1 MPQAPIIAGGSVCV
15 QLLRVSTDDVAY
27 FRLQVSRV
35 RKTNM
40 DPQELIRQAEQKAS
54 SSSGFFSRIIGSSSF
69 QLEDAADLYI
79 QAANAFRLRKDGL
92 SAGKAFEKAA
102 SLQSQTDAKEEVA
115 NTLIEAYKAFRTASP
130 QDAARV
136 LAESVHLFT
145 LRGQFRRAAQYEMD
159 LGELYENELDDQEKA
174 IHAYENAGDWYF
186 NDRAEALSNKAFLK
200 VAELSALAGKY
211 DLAVENFERVA
222 KQSLNSNLSKW
233 SLKDYFIRA
242 ILTSLAQGD
251 TVAASLNLDKYI
263 DWDPTFAATKEHEYA
278 KEFIT
283 ALKDNDEQTFTD
295 KLWEY
300 DQFAK
305 LDKWK
310 VAMGLKIKQ
319 GIDAVEGDEIL

>member
-1 MPQAPIIAGGSVCV
+1 
-15 QLLRVSTDDVAY
+15 
-27 FRLQVSRV
+27 
-35 RKTNM
+35 M
-40 DPQELIRQAEQKAS
+40 DPQELIKQAESKTS
-54 SSSGFFSRIIGSSSF
+54 SSSGFFSKIMGSSSF

-79 QAANAFRLRKDGL
+79 QAANAFRLRKDGV

-102 SLQSQTDAKEEVA
+102 SLQKQTDAKEEVA
-115 NTLIEAYKAFRTASP
+115 NTLIEAYKAFRTDSA

-136 LAESVHLFT
+136 LAEAVHLFT

-159 LGELYENELDDQEKA
+159 LGELYENELDNADKA
-174 IHAYENAGDWYF
+174 IQAYENAGDWYF

-200 VAELSALAGKY
+200 VAELSAIAGKY
-211 DLAVENFERVA
+211 DISIENFERVA

-233 SLKDYFIRA
+233 SLKDYFFRA

-251 TVAASLNLDKYI
+251 GVAAGLNLDKYVE
-263 DWDPTFAATKEHEYA
+263 WDPTFAATKEYQFA
-278 KEFIT
+278 NDFIN
-283 ALKDNDEQTFTD
+283 ALKENDEQTFTD

-300 DQFAK
+300 DQFSK

-319 GIDAVEGDEIL
+319 SIDAAEDDELL

>member
-1 MPQAPIIAGGSVCV
+1 
-15 QLLRVSTDDVAY
+15 
-27 FRLQVSRV
+27 
-35 RKTNM
+35 M
-40 DPQELIRQAEQKAS
+40 DPQELIKQAEQKAS
-54 SSSGFFSRIIGSSSF
+54 SSSGFFSKIMGSSSF

-79 QAANAFRLRKDGL
+79 QAANAFRLRKDGV

-102 SLQSQTDAKEEVA
+102 SLQKQTDAKEEVA
-115 NTLIEAYKAFRTASP
+115 NTLIEAYKAFRNDSP

-159 LGELYENELDDQEKA
+159 LGELYENELDNADKA
-174 IHAYENAGDWYF
+174 IQAYENAGDWYF

-200 VAELSALAGKY
+200 VAELSALAEKY
-211 DLAVENFERVA
+211 DIAVENFERVA

-233 SLKDYFIRA
+233 SLKDYFFRA

-251 TVAASLNLDKYI
+251 GVAANLNLDKYVE
-263 DWDPTFAATKEHEYA
+263 WDPTFAATKEYQFA
-278 KEFIT
+278 KDFVD
-283 ALKDNDEQTFTD
+283 ALKENDEQGFTD

-300 DQFAK
+300 DQFSK

-319 GIDAVEGDEIL
+319 SIDAAEDDELL